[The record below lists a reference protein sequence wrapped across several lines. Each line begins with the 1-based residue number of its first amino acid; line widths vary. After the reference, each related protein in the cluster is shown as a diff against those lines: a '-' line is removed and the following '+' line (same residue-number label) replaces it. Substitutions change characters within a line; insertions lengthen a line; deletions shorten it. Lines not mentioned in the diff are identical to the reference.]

1 MNASVFLSAF
11 IKQSWLSASNK
22 VRMLEWKVRADLA
35 IYASRRAPQ
44 LHIEEIRNYKPR
56 HPSEWNVV
64 IARACR
70 IPDDGHA
77 SKLIRALAN
86 GAKICEPYHGK
97 KGFIFETGDWLQMAH
112 MAVDSTEKL
121 QKSDERWIRSA
132 GFSEAWIDVPKR
144 E

>member
-1 MNASVFLSAF
+1 MNASIFLSTF
-11 IKQSWLSASNK
+11 IKQSWLSDYNK

-35 IYASRRAPQ
+35 IYASRRAPE
-44 LHIEEIRNYKPR
+44 LHLDEICKYKPVY
-56 HPSEWNVV
+56 PADWDAV

-77 SKLIRALAN
+77 SKLVRALAH
-86 GAKICEPYHGK
+86 GAKICAPYHGK
-97 KGFIFETGDWLQMAH
+97 KGFIFEIRDWLQMAH

-121 QKSDERWIRSA
+121 QKNGERWIRSA

-144 E
+144 G